1 MTLWQDPP
9 AETCLRSDGETGAWH
24 GVTPGLLVFVTQL
37 LRPRPQSDLSSLWLA
52 RSSQYRPAIGHTAPI
67 CGYYTPGHRAIIT
80 HATEWRKWCLEKILF
95 REKTF
100 LVSFF
105 ARSIISNE
113 LQLKGSQKD
122 DNNDEWRQDQKKV
135 WILFSHKSPDGE
147 ESWTRIK
154 KKKNA

>member
-1 MTLWQDPP
+1 MKKV
-9 AETCLRSDGETGAWH
+9 
-24 GVTPGLLVFVTQL
+24 VTWKNIVSG
-37 LRPRPQSDLSSLWLA
+37 
-52 RSSQYRPAIGHTAPI
+52 
-67 CGYYTPGHRAIIT
+67 
-80 HATEWRKWCLEKILF
+80 
-95 REKTF
+95 KTF